1 MRNTVKAVFLFLF
14 QAIFSGWWFFM
25 PAAITHF
32 RQALRVWDGLEKE
45 TGAVP
50 ACRDAFLWGAQGPD
64 FLFFHRILSPRR
76 RNLRAYGGR
85 LHREKPSRLLGVM
98 RDLLLKSGD
107 EATESYLSGFL
118 CHYSLDRTAHP
129 FVYSCVQAL
138 KPLYPGRGD
147 DFLHNQIE
155 SVLDGIVLRSETG
168 ELSVDFDLRRTVP
181 KNPEVQRAI
190 ARLYA
195 GALDRLYGLKDAE
208 AELLEATRDCR
219 GIFHR
224 LNDPTTAKK
233 AIFEFLERKT
243 GKYSVSSAIR
253 GVSEP
258 DDFDY
263 ANVLRSPW
271 RWPPESPQERN
282 ESFFDLYDRSVTESV
297 NFIRR
302 FRTAENLSALTLE
315 IPFC

>member
-1 MRNTVKAVFLFLF
+1 
-14 QAIFSGWWFFM
+14 M

-32 RQALRVWDGLEKE
+32 RQALRVWDELKQG

-50 ACRDAFLWGAQGPD
+50 ACRDAFLWGARGPD
-64 FLFFHRILSPRR
+64 FLFFHRILPYSH
-76 RNLRAYGGR
+76 RNLREYGGR

-98 RDLLLKSGD
+98 RALLLESGD
-107 EATESYLSGFL
+107 ETADSYLSGFL

-129 FVYSCVQAL
+129 FVYAGVRAL
-138 KPLYPGRGD
+138 KPQYPGRGD

-155 SVLDGIVLRSETG
+155 SALDGIVLRSETG

-195 GALDRLYGLKDAE
+195 KALDRLYGLKDAE
-208 AELLEATRDCR
+208 SGLLEATRDCR
-219 GIFHR
+219 RIFR
-224 LNDPTTAKK
+224 LLNDPTTAKK
-233 AIFEFLERKT
+233 AIFEFLERAT
-243 GKYSVSSAIR
+243 GRYYVSSTIR

-258 DDFDY
+258 DDGFDY

-282 ESFFDLYDRSVTESV
+282 ESFFDLYDRSVRESAD
-297 NFIRR
+297 FIRR

>member
-1 MRNTVKAVFLFLF
+1 
-14 QAIFSGWWFFM
+14 M

-32 RQALRVWDGLEKE
+32 RQALRVWDGLQKE

-64 FLFFHRILSPRR
+64 FLFYHRLLPPGRGS
-76 RNLRAYGGR
+76 LRAYGSR
-85 LHREKPSRLLGVM
+85 LHGEKPSRLLGVM
-98 RDLLLKSGD
+98 RDLLFESGD
-107 EATESYLSGFL
+107 DVTESYLYGFL

-129 FVYSCVQAL
+129 FVYSGVQAL
-138 KPLYPGRGD
+138 KPKYPGRGD
-147 DFLHNQIE
+147 SFLHNQIE

-181 KNPEVQRAI
+181 KNPEIQRAI

-195 GALDRLYGLKDAE
+195 GVLERLYSLEDTE
-208 AELLEATRDCR
+208 DRLLEATRDCR
-219 GIFHR
+219 RICR
-224 LNDPTTAKK
+224 LLNDPTTVKRAL
-233 AIFEFLERKT
+233 FGFLERIT
-243 GKYSVSSAIR
+243 GRYYVSSVIR
-253 GVSEP
+253 SLGEP
-258 DDFDY
+258 DGFDY

-282 ESFFDLYDRSVTESV
+282 ESFFDLYDRSVRESV
-297 NFIRR
+297 DFIRR